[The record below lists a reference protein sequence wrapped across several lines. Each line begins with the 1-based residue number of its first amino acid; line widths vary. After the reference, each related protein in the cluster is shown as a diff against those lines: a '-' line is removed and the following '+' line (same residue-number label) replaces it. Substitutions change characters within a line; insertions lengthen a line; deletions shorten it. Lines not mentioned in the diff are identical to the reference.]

1 MYKKILVAIDDS
13 ETSRCALKEALHIAK
28 CSDAKLYISHVTDD
42 SLLNVHGHV
51 FAHMAE
57 SEAARAITTL
67 SEAGATKNVTSA
79 KAPAASET
87 RANPQR
93 IGFGVACGDCSAR
106 TYTCTTSSVAT
117 LPMFCTLARTLRPPS
132 GVFSTLAA
140 STRTSP

>member
-67 SEAGATKNVTSA
+67 SEAGQKLLVDAMLSA
-79 KAPAASET
+79 DGINAEALLLSASNRNHCRQGQGT
-87 RANPQR
+87 GRGP
-93 IGFGVACGDCSAR
+93 DHH
-106 TYTCTTSSVAT
+106 
-117 LPMFCTLARTLRPPS
+117 RPPRPAWS
-132 GVFSTLAA
+132 GNADSRLGC
-140 STRTSP
+140 RTTGQDR